1 MWEEGGEGVGCESLE
16 GGREAKKL
24 RVLIVKRNYDKQ
36 MSQHLQWMYAFHYI
50 F

>member
-1 MWEEGGEGVGCESLE
+1 MNVGRVGGGGGVLES

-36 MSQHLQWMYAFHYI
+36 QMSQHLQ
-50 F
+50 